1 MDFLLSEPE
10 IRVLGSLVEKEIT
23 TPEYYPLTLNALV
36 SACNQKTN
44 REPVV
49 SYDEAEARDAL
60 LDLKEKGLVIV
71 CEGSRVF
78 KYDNY
83 FAEKLELSSAESAV
97 MCMLMLRGPQTP
109 GELRGRTERM
119 HAFDELSEVEALLEG
134 LASREE
140 SPLVVKLPRQPG
152 RKENRYAHLLGGEVQ
167 VASTD
172 EQPDTSGEPLRE
184 RFDRLEAEFAE
195 LRREFAEFRKQF
207 E

>member
-1 MDFLLSEPE
+1 MDFTLSEPE

-49 SYDEAEARDAL
+49 SYGEEEVREALFSLRDK
-60 LDLKEKGLVIV
+60 DLVIV
-71 CEGSRVF
+71 CEGTRVF

-83 FAEKLELSSAESAV
+83 MAEKLELSPAETAV
-97 MCMLMLRGPQTP
+97 MCMLLLRGPQTA
-109 GELRGRTERM
+109 GELRARTERM
-119 HAFDELSEVEALLEG
+119 HTFEDLSEVEALLEG

-140 SPLVVKLPRQPG
+140 PLVVKLPRQPG
-152 RKENRYAHLLGGEVQ
+152 RKEHRYAHLLAGDVQ
-167 VASTD
+167 VDSAEASL
-172 EQPDTSGEPLRE
+172 EVPGESTRE
-184 RFDRLEAEFAE
+184 RLDRLEAEFAE

>member
-1 MDFLLSEPE
+1 MDFTLSEPE

-36 SACNQKTN
+36 NACNQKTN

-49 SYDEAEARDAL
+49 SYDEEEVREAL
-60 LDLKEKGLVIV
+60 FSLKEKDLVIV

-83 FAEKLELSSAESAV
+83 MAEKLDLSPGEAAV
-97 MCMLMLRGPQTP
+97 MCMLMLRGPQTA
-109 GELRGRTERM
+109 GELRSRTERLQSFEDI
-119 HAFDELSEVEALLEG
+119 AEVEALLEG

-140 SPLVVKLPRQPG
+140 PLVAKLPRRPG
-152 RKENRYAHLLGGEVQ
+152 HKEHRYTHLLDGAVLMDSPESPMEATGE
-167 VASTD
+167 SM
-172 EQPDTSGEPLRE
+172 RE
-184 RFDRLEAEFAE
+184 RLDRLEAEFAE
-195 LRREFAEFRKQF
+195 MKREFAEFRKQF